1 MGISPINHV
10 TSQASAITETPA
22 RTPANAPL
30 NAEQRTLIQAVKTV
44 NASGALGE
52 DTEMTFFLDRTT
64 KIPVVRIVNSK
75 TGAVIDQ
82 IPAEYV
88 LRIAEELKG
97 S

>member
-1 MGISPINHV
+1 MGISPINHAA
-10 TSQASAITETPA
+10 SQASAVAETP
-22 RTPANAPL
+22 TKPPVNSPANS
-30 NAEQRTLIQAVKTV
+30 EQRTLIQAVKTV
-44 NASGALGE
+44 NESGALGA

-64 KIPVVRIVNSK
+64 KIPVVRILNSK